1 MFPLQFIGKLI
12 KILHSAATPSQIASG
27 FILGMIM
34 GLTPFWSLHNML
46 IILVIIILNVNI
58 AMAIFGLAVFSM
70 FAYLLDPLF
79 NSFGYW
85 LLVDLKFMHGFY
97 TSMYSIPIIALSR
110 FNNTVV
116 MGSLV
121 SSIILLIPVFI
132 MAKKGVISYRSGV
145 LQKIEKL
152 KIVKIV
158 KGSKFYGWYSKY
170 ADWRAK

>member
-12 KILHSAATPSQIASG
+12 KILHSGATPGQIAGG

-34 GLTPFWSLHNML
+34 GLTPFWSLHNL
-46 IILVIIILNVNI
+46 IVVLILILLNVNI
-58 AMAIFGLAVFSM
+58 AMAIFAFLVCSM

-79 NSFGYW
+79 HSFGYF
-85 LLVDLKFMHGFY
+85 LLVDLTFMKGIY
-97 TSMYSIPIIALSR
+97 TTLYGVPIIALSH

-132 MAKKGVISYRSGV
+132 LVKRGVIQYRESV
-145 LQKIEKL
+145 MTRMEKW
-152 KIVKIV
+152 KIVKAF
-158 KGSKFYGWYSKY
+158 KGTKLYNWYAKY
-170 ADWRAK
+170 AEWRS

>member
-12 KILHSAATPSQIASG
+12 KILHSAATPGQIAGG

-34 GLTPFWSLHNML
+34 GLTPFWNLHNFIVIL
-46 IILVIIILNVNI
+46 ILIVLNVNI
-58 AMAIFGLAVFSM
+58 AMAIFGFAICSM

-79 NSFGYW
+79 HSFGYF
-85 LLVDLKFMHGFY
+85 LLVDLSSLKGFY
-97 TSMYSIPIIALSR
+97 TALYSVPIIAMSH

-132 MAKKGVISYRSGV
+132 LIKKGVITYRENV
-145 LQKIEKL
+145 MTKMEHW
-152 KIVKIV
+152 KIVKAV
-158 KGSKFYGWYSKY
+158 KGTKLYNWYAKY
-170 ADWRAK
+170 AEWRS